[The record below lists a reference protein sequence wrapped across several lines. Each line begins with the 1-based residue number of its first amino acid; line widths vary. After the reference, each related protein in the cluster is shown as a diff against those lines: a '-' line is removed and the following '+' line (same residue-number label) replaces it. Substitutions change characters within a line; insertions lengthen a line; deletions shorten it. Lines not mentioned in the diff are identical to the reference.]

1 MGAGAARAVSLTLYV
16 LGSTGS
22 WPAPD
27 APSSGFVVSDGDTR
41 IIMDFGFGTMPRLED
56 PTNVDAV
63 VISHR
68 HPDHCAD
75 VLALYHLW
83 AYGETRKGGVPLV
96 APRST
101 IESLAAFVEAR
112 SGNRFWEVFIP
123 DPVSP
128 GEERNVGSMRL
139 GFFGV
144 DHSVAAV
151 AVRIESGSRSLFYTG
166 DTGPAGEWWKAV
178 SRSDV
183 VLSEAS
189 WQASGD
195 GGDYT
200 QHLTAIEAGQ
210 IAAEIGATRLVLT
223 HLKPGLD
230 PVRSVNEAQTTFPGP
245 VSHADPGR
253 TIEV

>member
-1 MGAGAARAVSLTLYV
+1 MTLTLHV

-22 WPAPD
+22 WPTRG
-27 APSSGFVVSDGDTR
+27 APSSGYVVADGASR
-41 IIMDFGFGTMPRLED
+41 IIVDLGFGTMPLLDD
-56 PTNVDAV
+56 PWEVDAV

-83 AYGETRKGGVPLV
+83 AYGTERKVGVPLI

-101 IESLAAFVEAR
+101 IESLAAFVDAR

-123 DPVSP
+123 DPVRH
-128 GEERNVGSMRL
+128 GEERRVGSMGL
-139 GFFGV
+139 GIYGV

-151 AVRIESGSRSLFYTG
+151 AVRIESADRSLFYTG
-166 DTGPAGEWWKAV
+166 DTGPAGEWWRAV
-178 SRSDV
+178 ERSDV

-189 WQASGD
+189 WQGAGD
-195 GGDYT
+195 EGDYT
-200 QHLTAIEAGQ
+200 QHLTATEAGV
-210 IAAEIGATRLVLT
+210 IAAEIGASRLILT

-230 PVRSVNEAQTTFPGP
+230 PVRSVSEAQTTFPGP
-245 VSHADPGR
+245 VSHADPGL

>member
-1 MGAGAARAVSLTLYV
+1 MSLTLHV

-22 WPAPD
+22 WPVPN
-27 APSSGFVVSDGDTR
+27 APSSGYVVSDGDTR
-41 IIMDFGFGTMPRLED
+41 VIMDLGFGTMPRLED
-56 PTNVDAV
+56 PTNIDAV

-83 AYGETRKGGVPLV
+83 AYGETRKLGVPLV

-101 IESLAAFVEAR
+101 IESLAAFVDAR

-123 DPVSP
+123 DPVAP

-139 GFFGV
+139 GFSRV

-151 AVRIESGSRSLFYTG
+151 AVRIESGGRSLFYTG

-178 SRSDV
+178 RRSDA

-189 WQASGD
+189 WQGTGD

-200 QHLTAIEAGQ
+200 QHLTAAQAGE
-210 IAAEIGATRLVLT
+210 IATEIGATRLILT

-230 PVRSVNEAQTTFPGP
+230 PVRSVLEAQRTFPGP
-245 VSHADPGR
+245 VSHADPGL

>member
-1 MGAGAARAVSLTLYV
+1 MTLALHV

-27 APSSGFVVSDGDTR
+27 APSSGYVVSDGDTR
-41 IIMDFGFGTMPRLED
+41 VIMDLGFGTMPRLEE
-56 PTNVDAV
+56 PTNIDAV

-83 AYGETRKGGVPLV
+83 AYGATPRLGIPLV

-101 IESLAAFVEAR
+101 IESLAAFVDAR

-123 DPVSP
+123 DPVRH
-128 GEERNVGSMRL
+128 GEKRNVGSMQL
-139 GFFGV
+139 QFFRV

-151 AVRIESGSRSLFYTG
+151 AVRAEASGRSLFYTG
-166 DTGPAGEWWKAV
+166 DTGPAGEWWKDV
-178 SRSDV
+178 TRSDV
-183 VLSEAS
+183 VLSEAT
-189 WQASGD
+189 WQGTGD

-200 QHLTAIEAGQ
+200 QHLTATEAGA
-210 IAAEIGATRLVLT
+210 IAAEIGATRLILT

-230 PVRSVNEAQTTFPGP
+230 PVRSVSEAQKTFPGP
-245 VSHADPGR
+245 VSHAVSGL